1 MHHVLCF
8 RLYIPG
14 RGEELRGAPSC
25 RTVCCA
31 LLIDVAWRVVVAQT
45 CLKVLLWDSGCEGA
59 MAAVWRTPLRSA
71 HLCCSR
77 ATWHPMLCSPLTAA
91 HAPATCR
98 PREDAAPGCAWRH
111 PGPPRPAAAHGRHW
125 PGKGHKDPRLTAPC
139 GACWPM
145 MAPAAPWSL
154 SSTCQAGCNCNCCP
168 LAAAG
173 HEPLLSLCSTLLP
186 AAQHPAHRHCGGQP
200 VPLPPDCDRRQQA
213 VVRGGPRLCCRRCC
227 CCLVLQC
234 CTVPPDLCQLSGSSS
249 TCCWAPVH
257 PFLSTSP
264 AGGG

>member
-1 MHHVLCF
+1 MKAPWQLCGARRCAARICAAAVQHGTPCSAHRSLLHM
-8 RLYIPG
+8 RLPPAGRVKTLHPG
-14 RGEELRGAPSC
+14 VHGGILARRDLPQHMDAIGQARATRIDCRPLLFSPGASAA
-25 RTVCCA
+25 RVKLAATATAA
-31 LLIDVAWRVVVAQT
+31 LLP
-45 CLKVLLWDSGCEGA
+45 
-59 MAAVWRTPLRSA
+59 PL
-71 HLCCSR
+71 
-77 ATWHPMLCSPLTAA
+77 
-91 HAPATCR
+91 
-98 PREDAAPGCAWRH
+98 
-111 PGPPRPAAAHGRHW
+111 
-125 PGKGHKDPRLTAPC
+125 
-139 GACWPM
+139 
-145 MAPAAPWSL
+145 
-154 SSTCQAGCNCNCCP
+154 
-168 LAAAG
+168 G
-173 HEPLLSLCSTLLP
+173 HEPLRSLCSTLLP